1 MDFYRQEYKN
11 AVRNGSEAMLAFRT
25 KLLNVYAE
33 NEQRSWI
40 SSTLARS
47 ISRPM
52 PLDAIKGR
60 PDAMVAIDL
69 SESDDFSA
77 VTMALYNVERKSFY
91 FHTAYFF
98 PEGALPNH
106 PNEKLYRAW
115 ADKGYLRL
123 TPGDVID

>member
-1 MDFYRQEYKN
+1 TVSLAFYKQEYKN

-25 KLLNVYAE
+25 KLLNLYAE

-40 SSTLARS
+40 SSTLARH

-52 PLDAIKGR
+52 AVDSIKGR

-77 VTMALYNVERKSFY
+77 VTMGVYN
-91 FHTAYFF
+91 
-98 PEGALPNH
+98 L
-106 PNEKLYRAW
+106 EK
-115 ADKGYLRL
+115 KN
-123 TPGDVID
+123 

>member
-1 MDFYRQEYKN
+1 
-11 AVRNGSEAMLAFRT
+11 MLAFRT

-40 SSTLARS
+40 SSTLARH
-47 ISRPM
+47 ISRPIHI
-52 PLDAIKGR
+52 DGIKGR

-77 VTMALYNVERKSFY
+77 VTMGMYEGTNKSFY

-98 PEGALPNH
+98 PSGALSGH
-106 PNEKLYRAW
+106 PNEKLYRVW
-115 ADKGYLRL
+115 AEKGYLML
-123 TPGDVID
+123 TDGDVIDYRAIVKLCTVS